1 MTKIR
6 NLAHLSNLKV
16 KISIPVGSY
25 HRIAETSYVAE
36 QSFLLWIEVN
46 QVFEPHAQ
54 QTQTVQADWIF
65 FQQQAAE
72 AVTQGLLVFAGMPMD
87 VAVEKLPG
95 GQLLLLTE
103 LAETIEVGL
112 PGRFLDQI
120 GCILR
125 VKPVDGGAL
134 VRAVPVERLVHAGD
148 TFSQLGIDA
157 QPPVVEDVPVPFR
170 KDLPDEVTGQQH
182 TVSGGTVVKQQVFQV
197 VAGNDHFFHLPFL
210 VNGIGMIAGNAEV
223 VCADG
228 GYLFGN
234 FFRVPDIVLV
244 GNGDEISG
252 CLFQCILK
260 VAVEAEVLRMLFNSD
275 KRILRGIFPGDVQ
288 RMVGRPV
295 VLNNQFVDGIS
306 LADDAVQLCFQEA
319 FAVVGA
325 EYDGYSFHLAFL
337 FEQVVQAF
345 FEGDGTAEPDN
356 ERIQYSG
363 REDFQGHQPIDVF
376 DGTGQEIDTSH
387 DQGSDEAERTDI
399 FHGMEEAEPDFPPH
413 EIVPYQQPPHVDG
426 DIYQN
431 HAVDAIRVEQV
442 HHHELAGALCD
453 GIPHEEVGFSLADEQ
468 VGV

>member
-16 KISIPVGSY
+16 KISIPVGPY
-25 HRIAETSYVAE
+25 HRIAETPYVTE
-36 QSFLLWIEVN
+36 YSFLLWIEVN
-46 QVFEPHAQ
+46 QVFEPHAK
-54 QTQTVQADWIF
+54 QTQTAQADWIF
-65 FQQQAAE
+65 FQQE
-72 AVTQGLLVFAGMPMD
+72 ATELIGQGVLVLTGMPVD

-95 GQLLLLTE
+95 GQSLLLTE
-103 LAETIEVGL
+103 LAETIDIGL
-112 PGRFLDQI
+112 PGRFLHQI
-120 GCILR
+120 SCILR

-134 VRAVPVERLVHAGD
+134 VRAVPVEGLVYAGD
-148 TFSQLGIDA
+148 AFSQLGIDA

-197 VAGNDHFFHLPFL
+197 VSGNDCFFHLTFL
-210 VNGIGMIAGNAEV
+210 ISGVGVIAGNAEV
-223 VCADG
+223 VRTDG
-228 GYLFGN
+228 LYLFGD
-234 FFRVPDIVLV
+234 FFRIPDIVLV

-252 CLFQCILK
+252 GLFQCILK
-260 VAVEAEVLRMLFNSD
+260 IAVEAEVLCMLFNSD

-288 RMVGRPV
+288 RMVGRPI

-363 REDFQGHQPIDVF
+363 REDFQDHQPVNVL

-387 DQGSDEAERTDI
+387 NQGSDEAERTDV
-399 FHGMEEAEPDFPPH
+399 FHGMKEAEFDFPPH
-413 EIVPYQQPPHVDG
+413 EIVPYQQPPHIDG

-431 HAVDAIRVEQV
+431 HAVDAVWIEQV
-442 HHHELAGALCD
+442 HHHELAGALRD
-453 GIPHEEVGFSLADEQ
+453 GVPHEEVGFSFADE
-468 VGV
+468 

>member
-16 KISIPVGSY
+16 KISIPVGPY
-25 HRIAETSYVAE
+25 HRVTETSHVAD

-46 QVFEPHAQ
+46 QVFEPHAEQ
-54 QTQTVQADWIF
+54 AQTAQANRIS
-65 FQQQAAE
+65 FQQE
-72 AVTQGLLVFAGMPMD
+72 ATELMCQGVLVLAGMLVD

-95 GQLLLLTE
+95 GQLLLFTE
-103 LAETIEVGL
+103 LPETIDIGL

-125 VKPVDGGAL
+125 VKPVDGGTL
-134 VRAVPVERLVHAGD
+134 VRAVPIERLVHAGD
-148 TFSQLGIDA
+148 TFPQLGIDT
-157 QPPVVEDVPVPFR
+157 QPPVVEDVSVPFR
-170 KDLPDEVTGQQH
+170 KDLLDEIAGQQH
-182 TVSGGTVVKQQVFQV
+182 AVPGGTVVKQQVFQV
-197 VAGNDHFFHLPFL
+197 VAGNDYFFHLPFL

-223 VCADG
+223 TCADG
-228 GYLFGN
+228 GYLFGD

-252 CLFQCILK
+252 GLFQHTFK
-260 VAVEAEVLRMLFNSD
+260 VAVETEVLRVPFDAD

-288 RMVGRPV
+288 RMVSRPV
-295 VLNNQFVDGIS
+295 VLNNQFVNGIG

-345 FEGDGTAEPDN
+345 FEGNGTAEPDN

-363 REDFQGHQPIDVF
+363 REDFQGHQPINVF

-387 DQGSDEAERTDI
+387 DQGSDETERTDV
-399 FHGMEEAEPDFPPH
+399 FHGMEEAEPDFPPY

-426 DIYQN
+426 DIY
-431 HAVDAIRVEQV
+431 
-442 HHHELAGALCD
+442 
-453 GIPHEEVGFSLADEQ
+453 
-468 VGV
+468 